1 MIFVMLSSNS
11 IRSSI
16 ECILKFIF
24 KVRIKANMDLCNIW
38 TNISEMV
45 HAMTGHD

>member
-24 KVRIKANMDLCNIW
+24 KVRKANMDICNIW